1 MVKAHIEA
9 TAAWEMYRVNKAKGA
24 NVLSQISM
32 AHAESGRLTRE
43 WIKFVSRTLRYC
55 ATQEIALRAHRD
67 DGENKGNFMGAV
79 SLVLQHSPE
88 LRDIKTKLPQNAIYL
103 SPEPQNEL
111 IHCMAWCEVTLSNET
126 S

>member
-55 ATQEIALRAHRD
+55 ATQEIATGAHQTRPSHT
-67 DGENKGNFMGAV
+67 GATLHTLDTQALTTQGPQALEKV
-79 SLVLQHSPE
+79 VEFDSPHLGQGSL
-88 LRDIKTKLPQNAIYL
+88 
-103 SPEPQNEL
+103 
-111 IHCMAWCEVTLSNET
+111 
-126 S
+126 